1 MTIRNNYE
9 QWLQNLM
16 KNHKFLRVNDASM
29 LANRIVAVKTSKTDV
44 KPKIYYTFFAQN
56 GKITM
61 LNLQKLPINQSK
73 QLIQAVFE
81 EKIKKFD
88 DILSIMDQRS
98 QKHAIEQHRFNDLI
112 DFHTLEPRDYNNITK
127 FITTK

>member
-29 LANRIVAVKTSKTDV
+29 LANRIVAVKTSKNDD
-44 KPKIYYTFFAQN
+44 KPTLYYTFFAQN

-81 EKIKKFD
+81 EKLKKFD
-88 DILSIMDQRS
+88 DILNMIDHRT
-98 QKHAIEQHRFNDLI
+98 QKYAIEQHYFAQLTK
-112 DFHTLEPRDYNNITK
+112 FHPLDASDYNNVIK
-127 FITTK
+127 FLTAK